1 LNKELALIQE
11 KSFVAYFLIN
21 WDITSYARSKGYFYV
36 GRGSGAN
43 SIVAYLLRITD
54 VDPIELDLYFERFIN
69 LYRQNPPDF
78 DIDFSWTDREDMTQ
92 YIFSRFSNVT
102 LLGAYNT
109 FQYRAAVRELGKV
122 FGLPKEDIDL
132 LSDGKYQVDRL
143 DELQR
148 LTLRYASLI
157 QDFPNALAIHA
168 AGILITQKSIHH
180 YTATF
185 LPPKGF
191 PTTQFDMLVAEDI
204 GIYKFDILSQRGL
217 GKIKECMEIISYNQP
232 HRLTFDIHNITLFK
246 RDIAVKDLIRSA
258 QAIGCFY
265 VESPAMRM
273 LLTKLQV
280 DDYLGL
286 VAASSVIRPGVSKS
300 GMMREFILRQRF
312 PERRKS
318 AHPVLLEIMP
328 ETYGV
333 MVYQEDVIKVAHFFG
348 GLSLAEADALRR
360 GMSGKFRGRDEF
372 ERARDTFVE
381 NALAKGNP
389 LEDVLEIWRQI
400 ESFAGYAFAKGHSA
414 SYAVE
419 SFQSLYLKA
428 HFPLE
433 YMVATINNGGGFY
446 SVEFYV
452 QEARRNG
459 GVIQGPCINKS
470 SAQSIINGNV
480 IYLGLGMIHDLEH
493 SVIERI
499 LQARKLGGCFV
510 DGDDFLDRVHIGL
523 EQCVLLVRIGA
534 LRFTGLGK
542 KELLWKVQLHFMQ
555 NKNISESS
563 LFGVE
568 KKQFNL
574 PKLSQHALEDA
585 YDEIEILGFPL
596 CSPFDLVAEQERQYI
611 LAEELPLQLGKWV
624 QGIVY
629 FITCKPTRTGKGERM
644 YFGNFLDVKGG
655 FVDTAHFPMAQKRN
669 MDWRG
674 QGVYWI
680 KGKVME
686 EFGAWSI
693 EVEDMRKL
701 AYLDD
706 PRYSELRA
714 GEKSRLKK

>member
-1 LNKELALIQE
+1 
-11 KSFVAYFLIN
+11 
-21 WDITSYARSKGYFYV
+21 
-36 GRGSGAN
+36 
-43 SIVAYLLRITD
+43 
-54 VDPIELDLYFERFIN
+54 
-69 LYRQNPPDF
+69 
-78 DIDFSWTDREDMTQ
+78 M
-92 YIFSRFSNVT
+92 
-102 LLGAYNT
+102 
-109 FQYRAAVRELGKV
+109 
-122 FGLPKEDIDL
+122 
-132 LSDGKYQVDRL
+132 LSDGKYQVNQL
-143 DELQR
+143 DDLQQ

-217 GKIKECMEIISYNQP
+217 GKIKECMEIIGYNQP
-232 HRLTFDIHNITLFK
+232 HRLTFDIHHIALFK
-246 RDIAVKDLIRSA
+246 RDEAVKNLIRSA

-312 PERRKS
+312 PERRKT

-360 GMSGKFRGRDEF
+360 GMSGKFRGREEF
-372 ERARDTFVE
+372 EKARDSFIE
-381 NALAKGNP
+381 NALSKGNE
-389 LEDVLEIWRQI
+389 LSDIIEIWRQI

-428 HFPLE
+428 YFPLE

-459 GVIQGPCINKS
+459 GIIEAPCLQYS
-470 SAQSIINGNV
+470 SAETVIRDKV
-480 IYLGLGMIHDLEH
+480 IYLGLGMLRDLEH
-493 SVIERI
+493 PVIERI
-499 LQARKLGGCFV
+499 LQSKRQEGDFT
-510 DGDDFLDRVHIGL
+510 DWDDFLERVSIGL
-523 EQCVLLVRIGA
+523 EQCVLLIRIGA
-534 LRFTGLGK
+534 FRFTGFNK
-542 KELLWKVQLHFMQ
+542 KELLWKAQLHFMQ
-555 NKNISESS
+555 TRNAVSSS

-568 KKQFNL
+568 KKHFQIPDL
-574 PKLSQHALEDA
+574 PHYALEDA
-585 YDEIEILGFPL
+585 YDEMEILGFPL
-596 CSPFDLVAEQERQYI
+596 CSPFDLIEEAQRNFIDAEM
-611 LAEELPLQLGKWV
+611 LPRQLGKVV

-629 FITCKPTRTGKGERM
+629 FITCKPTRTSKGERM
-644 YFGNFLDVKGG
+644 YFGNFLDVNGG
-655 FVDTAHFPMAQKRN
+655 FVDTAHFPIPQKRN

-693 EVEDMRKL
+693 EVDEMRKL
-701 AYLDD
+701 SYIDD

-714 GEKSRLKK
+714 AEKSRLKK

>member
-1 LNKELALIQE
+1 
-11 KSFVAYFLIN
+11 
-21 WDITSYARSKGYFYV
+21 
-36 GRGSGAN
+36 
-43 SIVAYLLRITD
+43 
-54 VDPIELDLYFERFIN
+54 
-69 LYRQNPPDF
+69 
-78 DIDFSWTDREDMTQ
+78 
-92 YIFSRFSNVT
+92 
-102 LLGAYNT
+102 
-109 FQYRAAVRELGKV
+109 
-122 FGLPKEDIDL
+122 
-132 LSDGKYQVDRL
+132 
-143 DELQR
+143 
-148 LTLRYASLI
+148 
-157 QDFPNALAIHA
+157 
-168 AGILITQKSIHH
+168 
-180 YTATF
+180 
-185 LPPKGF
+185 
-191 PTTQFDMLVAEDI
+191 
-204 GIYKFDILSQRGL
+204 
-217 GKIKECMEIISYNQP
+217 MEIISYNQP

-372 ERARDTFVE
+372 ERARNTFVE
-381 NALAKGNP
+381 NALEKGNP
-389 LEDVLEIWRQI
+389 LEDVVEIWRQI

-459 GVIQGPCINKS
+459 GVIQGPCINRS

-555 NKNISESS
+555 NKNVSESS

-585 YDEIEILGFPL
+585 YDEMEILGFPL
-596 CSPFDLVAEQERQYI
+596 CSPFDLVAEHERQYI